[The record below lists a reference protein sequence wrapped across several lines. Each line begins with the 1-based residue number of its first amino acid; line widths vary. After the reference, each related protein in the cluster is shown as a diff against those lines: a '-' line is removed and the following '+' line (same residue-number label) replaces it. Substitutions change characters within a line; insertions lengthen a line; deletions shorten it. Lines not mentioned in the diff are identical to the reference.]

1 MTHYDTR
8 KEAEEAC
15 RGDETIIRVCGGW
28 LVMTWQEL
36 RVWSCRNKQL
46 LYRLQI
52 HVMSDFISHTT
63 NPSVK

>member
-15 RGDETIIRVCGGW
+15 HGNETIVRVCVGW

-36 RVWSCRNKQL
+36 RVRE
-46 LYRLQI
+46 LQ
-52 HVMSDFISHTT
+52 
-63 NPSVK
+63 K

>member
-15 RGDETIIRVCGGW
+15 HGDETIVRVRGGW

-36 RVWSCRNKQL
+36 HVWE
-46 LYRLQI
+46 LQ
-52 HVMSDFISHTT
+52 
-63 NPSVK
+63 K